1 MSKKKIL
8 IIGQKGL
15 IGSNL
20 FSYFKKKRSNVYS
33 ISFEKFLKKK
43 I

>member
-20 FSYFKKKRSNVYS
+20 FSYFKKK
-33 ISFEKFLKKK
+33 K
-43 I
+43 IKCLFYKL